1 LTVQLQALKKRGTK
15 ADPLMDFLSKGK
27 LNVNIWTLVE
37 RSEGEV
43 DAQACAFIFSFSA
56 LLSICFWLG

>member
-27 LNVNIWTLVE
+27 LNVNIWTLVQ

-43 DAQACAFIFSFSA
+43 DAQACAFIFSF
-56 LLSICFWLG
+56 